1 MDKDI
6 AKRLGLALLAGGGL
20 YYYFK
25 QRKLGARCRRSTVD
39 LLTGQGMEI
48 SDAIN
53 KAEDYCGDPPF
64 FGGEELADET
74 P

>member
-1 MDKDI
+1 MDADI
-6 AKRLGLALLAGGGL
+6 AKRLVFASLGTLGL

-25 QRKLGARCRRSTVD
+25 QRKLGARCRRSTAD
-39 LLTGQGMEI
+39 LLSGQGMEI
-48 SDAIN
+48 SDAISR
-53 KAEDYCGDPPF
+53 AEQYCGDAPF